1 MNKYI
6 VIGSDGI
13 SFLKTFKSMKN
24 AKKFYNCLINNK
36 KYFSWNLKPNLK
48 HISIFKNE
56 KGFHS
61 TLQNEYLITKWE
73 KNL

>member
-13 SFLKTFKSMKN
+13 GFLKTFKSLKN
-24 AKKFYNCLINNK
+24 AKKFYKCLINNE
-36 KYFSWNLKPNLK
+36 KYYSWNLKPNLK
-48 HISIFKNE
+48 EISIFKNE
-56 KGFHS
+56 IGFYS

-73 KNL
+73 KL

>member
-1 MNKYI
+1 MDKYI

-13 SFLKTFKSMKN
+13 SFSKTFKSLKN

-36 KYFSWNLKPNLK
+36 KYYSWHIKQNLK

-61 TLQNEYLITKWE
+61 TLQNEYLITKSE
-73 KNL
+73 Y